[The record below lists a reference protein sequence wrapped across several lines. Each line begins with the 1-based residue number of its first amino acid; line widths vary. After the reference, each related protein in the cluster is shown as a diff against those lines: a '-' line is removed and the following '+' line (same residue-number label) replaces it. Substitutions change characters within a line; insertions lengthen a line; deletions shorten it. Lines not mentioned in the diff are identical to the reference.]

1 VVLFSSRVFS
11 TILQKNYFKGHRSE
25 APGDLMRAKQQAD
38 VIGFE
43 IYLDYFIFEVYA
55 IIFTERNSIMLASKN

>member
-1 VVLFSSRVFS
+1 
-11 TILQKNYFKGHRSE
+11 
-25 APGDLMRAKQQAD
+25 MRAKQQAD